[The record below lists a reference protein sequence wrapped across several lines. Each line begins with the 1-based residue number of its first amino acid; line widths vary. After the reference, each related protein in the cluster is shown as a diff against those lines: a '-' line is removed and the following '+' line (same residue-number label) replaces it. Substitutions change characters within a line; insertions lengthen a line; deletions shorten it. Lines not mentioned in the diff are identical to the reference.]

1 MSELTD
7 SEPSAD
13 LASRKRCLSPDRG
26 GGSAVPS
33 KSSKVRDASDEE
45 GLAPGSSRNSEGER
59 AEPAAGSDGT
69 ADDNDTGKTDE
80 PRCSDALGA
89 TEDAEK
95 VPRDQSDSAAI
106 AAAEA
111 LASLTGGDGEDG
123 EETPCSSNKAKHV
136 KQGSKFKQRG
146 GHQSSRAG
154 SKTQAAAAD
163 SSTSV
168 RSAGREEDLPDA
180 DEGGESISASSSTPS
195 STFPSD
201 TEDNEDG
208 ECAIVSVKMAPE
220 MRQSVALLAQVQMR
234 LEALEKKSARL
245 HQRLELKIGR
255 QRRPHLDQ
263 RSSIAKTIPG
273 FWVTAVS
280 FKMEK
285 NKSHILM
292 KCLRT

>member
-1 MSELTD
+1 MSEQTD
-7 SEPSAD
+7 GEPSAD
-13 LASRKRCLSPDRG
+13 PVPRKRGLSPERGGGG

-33 KSSKVRDASDEE
+33 KASKVGDASDEE
-45 GLAPGSSRNSEGER
+45 GLVPGSSGKSGAASEEQAGNHE
-59 AEPAAGSDGT
+59 AAAGSG
-69 ADDNDTGKTDE
+69 TGKTDE

-89 TEDAEK
+89 TDGREDAET

-123 EETPCSSNKAKHV
+123 EEAPCSSNKAKHV

-168 RSAGREEDLPDA
+168 RSAGGEEDLP
-180 DEGGESISASSSTPS
+180 DEGGESISGSSSTPS
-195 STFPSD
+195 SAFPSD

-280 FKMEK
+280 LK
-285 NKSHILM
+285 
-292 KCLRT
+292 

>member
-1 MSELTD
+1 MSGLAD
-7 SEPSAD
+7 NEPSAD
-13 LASRKRCLSPDRG
+13 LVPRKRDLVPRKRGLSPERG
-26 GGSAVPS
+26 GGSAGPS
-33 KSSKVRDASDEE
+33 KASKRGDASDEE
-45 GLAPGSSRNSEGER
+45 GLGRSDEQQPGSD
-59 AEPAAGSDGT
+59 EPAVGS
-69 ADDNDTGKTDE
+69 DE
-80 PRCSDALGA
+80 PRRSDAPGA
-89 TEDAEK
+89 EDAET

-136 KQGSKFKQRG
+136 KLGSKFKQRG
-146 GHQSSRAG
+146 GHQSSRGG

-168 RSAGREEDLPDA
+168 RSAGGEEDLP
-180 DEGGESISASSSTPS
+180 DEGGESISGSSSTPS
-195 STFPSD
+195 SAFPSD

-280 FKMEK
+280 FK
-285 NKSHILM
+285 
-292 KCLRT
+292 